1 VHSGDSS
8 ASQKKLV
15 LFINLLGN
23 GLTQDIHGDG
33 GFTRW
38 ATTEFISDGIRAGF
52 EFTYPSGN
60 FNIHWN
66 CFTQIGNV
74 GTIIGSLK

>member
-1 VHSGDSS
+1 MEME
-8 ASQKKLV
+8 ASLDG
-15 LFINLLGN
+15 LL
-23 GLTQDIHGDG
+23 
-33 GFTRW
+33 
-38 ATTEFISDGIRAGF
+38 TEFISDGIRAGF